1 MARWIALGV
10 TLLLFA
16 SCSFTSTSALR
27 GVVAPMGA
35 LLMCFVTVWLFVA
48 DRVAQNSRS
57 DVAMMQ
63 DPETLR
69 LMRERAAR
77 VALRNRGDGGPVL
90 VVDRPAAPLARSRGS
105 EPAEHSSSDASA
117 DSGGGGDGGGGG
129 D

>member
-1 MARWIALGV
+1 MARWIALGI
-10 TLLLFA
+10 TLLCFV

-35 LLMCFVTVWLFVA
+35 LLMCFVTAWLFVA

-77 VALRNRGDGGPVL
+77 TAQRNRRDGGPV
-90 VVDRPAAPLARSRGS
+90 VAVDTPMGTAVAKPRERDSGESDFRGAAG
-105 EPAEHSSSDASA
+105 D
-117 DSGGGGDGGGGG
+117 GGGGDGGGG

>member
-1 MARWIALGV
+1 MARWIALAI
-10 TLLLFA
+10 TLLFFV

-27 GVVAPMGA
+27 GLVAPMVA
-35 LLMCFVTVWLFVA
+35 LLMCFVTAWLFVA

-77 VALRNRGDGGPVL
+77 ASQRNRGDGGPVV
-90 VVDRPAAPLARSRGS
+90 VVDTPTGTAGAKPRDRDSGEGDFRG
-105 EPAEHSSSDASA
+105 ATA
-117 DSGGGGDGGGGG
+117 DGGGGGDGGGG

>member
-1 MARWIALGV
+1 MARWIALGI
-10 TLLLFA
+10 TLLCFV
-16 SCSFTSTSALR
+16 SCSFTSTSSLR

-35 LLMCFVTVWLFVA
+35 LLMCFVTAWLFVA
-48 DRVAQNSRS
+48 DRVAQNSRN

-77 VALRNRGDGGPVL
+77 AAQRNRADAGADAVVEISSSVPRVRPLSGDAGDGGW
-90 VVDRPAAPLARSRGS
+90 RG
-105 EPAEHSSSDASA
+105 A
-117 DSGGGGDGGGGG
+117 DGGGDGGG